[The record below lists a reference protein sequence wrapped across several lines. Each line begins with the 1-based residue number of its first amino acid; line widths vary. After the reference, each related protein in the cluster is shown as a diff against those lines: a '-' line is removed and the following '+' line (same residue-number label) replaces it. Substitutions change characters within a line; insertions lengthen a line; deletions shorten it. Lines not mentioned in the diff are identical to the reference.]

1 MISQA
6 TKNLLTLIFLALIWG
21 SSYILMERGLVS
33 FSAIQVA
40 ALRIIFSA
48 LVLLPFVR
56 KVKKEDIPYILII
69 AFLGSGLPTF
79 IYPYAI
85 QHIEGS
91 VAGIINSLTPVFTV
105 LFGVL
110 LFKTKIKLFQGFGLL
125 LSFSGALLLIL
136 YGSSGES
143 LSFNKFALIAV
154 LAPMFYGLSTNVLK
168 SKLSHINSVSLTAS
182 TFFILLPFALAV
194 LFNSNFLEVMHTK
207 PEAYLSLGFVSI
219 LGIVGTAFALVI
231 FNFLI
236 KKTSAIY
243 ASSVT
248 FLMPIVVL
256 FWGFFDKENIG
267 FFHISGLVLILLGV
281 YILNYVKK
289 DIKPKK

>member
-1 MISQA
+1 
-6 TKNLLTLIFLALIWG
+6 
-21 SSYILMERGLVS
+21 MERGLVS
-33 FSAIQVA
+33 FTAIQVA

-48 LVLLPFVR
+48 LVLIPFVR
-56 KVKKEDIPYILII
+56 KIKKVDIPFVLII

-79 IYPYAI
+79 IYPYTI
-85 QHIEGS
+85 QFIEGS

-105 LFGVL
+105 LFGRI
-110 LFKTKIKLFQGFGLL
+110 FFSTKIKIFQAFGLL
-125 LSFSGALLLIL
+125 ISFIGASLLIL
-136 YGSSGES
+136 YGSPDSS
-143 LSFNKFALIAV
+143 ITFNKFALIAV

-182 TFFILLPFALAV
+182 TFFILLPFALGV
-194 LFNSNFLEVMHTK
+194 LFSTNFLEIMQTK
-207 PEAYLSLGFVSI
+207 PTAYKSLGFVAI

-248 FLMPIVVL
+248 FLMPIIVL
-256 FWGFFDKENIG
+256 FWGFYDNEKIG
-267 FFHISGLVLILLGV
+267 FFHISGLFLILLGV
-281 YILNYVKK
+281 YILNFVKK
-289 DIKPKK
+289 NKVKPKAF